1 MPDLATIRDDP
12 NFVNANAATKKA
24 IFDKWAP
31 QDPNYA
37 DANPATQAAI
47 RQRFG
52 IEAPAKA
59 QPKQDGVSLKG
70 FGRNTASF
78 LDSTVGSILPGAVNW
93 LSYAERRA
101 MGADPKAA
109 SAAAA
114 RDAAP
119 LENPVGRIFGVTDTP
134 EYKGENIRRFSEF
147 IGKNIGKGAKWLS
160 DKTGVP
166 EQDIVSYLG
175 TLSFAAP
182 EIAGAAGRGAMRGAA
197 PIANSIAAQTGR
209 AAEVARNA
217 MRPREGA
224 PALKGGGAMDASAS
238 MLRQTTAQGLRRP
251 VQLTKGQITRDPA
264 QLRFENETRKSNADT
279 VGQPLVQRQ
288 IEQNEDIL
296 ANFDAYLSATG
307 AERAGEGQLRPVGL
321 VVDKALV
328 DAAKARKKEVS
339 DAYAKAREAGEME
352 EPVSYKPLIDFV
364 NEQTPTTREKL
375 APIIQAVAEQIGKND
390 PENTGSISINAMEDI
405 RQLINKTT
413 QPGTPNAAFAP
424 ELKKLIDSTTEG
436 ATGQLYREARSRR
449 IQYAKEFEN
458 AGAVEKLLRRKPGT
472 KDRSVALEDVFDH
485 VILDGSLDDTMNVG
499 RLLKKTGEPGQQAWK
514 ELQGQTIQY
523 IRDQVTK
530 SPATDPA
537 GNPFPSPAK
546 FNAIVRDLDSSGKLD
561 YIFGKK
567 GAQEIRD
574 LNATVQAAYTAPPG
588 TINYSNT
595 AGVVVDALQ
604 KLEKSILGQIP
615 GVKGT
620 ARYAAEK
627 ARDRK
632 LRQQVEEALYPGAD
646 DQDPI
651 AAKPIVKRPT
661 MRRNRMAPANQ
672 NSMSRRKGN

>member
-59 QPKQDGVSLKG
+59 PPERSWGDVASSAVKNAIPSAIGVG
-70 FGRNTASF
+70 EGIVDAVTHPVMTFRN
-78 LDSTVGSILPGAVNW
+78 VV
-93 LSYAERRA
+93 
-101 MGADPKAA
+101 
-109 SAAAA
+109 
-114 RDAAP
+114 
-119 LENPVGRIFGVTDTP
+119 DT
-134 EYKGENIRRFSEF
+134 
-147 IGKNIGKGAKWLS
+147 
-160 DKTGVP
+160 
-166 EQDIVSYLG
+166 
-175 TLSFAAP
+175 
-182 EIAGAAGRGAMRGAA
+182 AAGGLRNAAEAVLPKNAFNAIKSVEGDPRDVARATQAAGNFANAMRGRYGSVEALKNTLATDPVGAA
-197 PIANSIAAQTGR
+197 LDIGGAVAGGAGAVRKIVRTAPAQRLAAV
-209 AAEVARNA
+209 AAEAADGARGKLKDLAQPQQNSMA
-217 MRPREGA
+217 A
-224 PALKGGGAMDASAS
+224 KGGGAMDTSAS

-264 QLRFENETRKSNADT
+264 QLRFENETRKSNANT
-279 VGQPLVQRQ
+279 AGKPLVQRQ

-339 DAYAKAREAGEME
+339 DAYARAREAGEME

-375 APIIQAVAEQIGKND
+375 APVIQAVAEQIGKND
-390 PENTGSISINAMEDI
+390 PNNTGSISLNAMEDI

-458 AGAVEKLLRRKPGT
+458 AGAVEKLLRRKTGT
-472 KDRSVALEDVFDH
+472 KDRAVALEDVFDH

-537 GNPFPSPAK
+537 GNPFPSPAR

-561 YIFGKK
+561 YIFGKQ
-567 GAQEIRD
+567 GAQEVRD

-595 AGVVVDALQ
+595 AGIVVEALD
-604 KLEKSILGQIP
+604 KLSNSLLGQIP

-627 ARDRK
+627 SRDRK

-646 DQDPI
+646 DQNPI
-651 AAKPIVKRPT
+651 AAKPVVRRPA
-661 MRRNRMAPANQ
+661 MRPNRMAPANQ
-672 NSMSRRKGN
+672 NAMNRKRGN